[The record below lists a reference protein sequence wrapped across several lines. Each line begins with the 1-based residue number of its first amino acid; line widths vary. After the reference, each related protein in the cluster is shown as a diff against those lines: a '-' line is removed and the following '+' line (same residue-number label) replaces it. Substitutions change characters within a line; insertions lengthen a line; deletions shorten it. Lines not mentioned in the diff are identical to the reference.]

1 MNIWSFKLILIIT
14 NINSWTTCNMDLD
27 EERISE
33 REGQTL
39 YEHSPKGIKS
49 CERTVKSPRE

>member
-14 NINSWTTCNMDLD
+14 NINSRTTCKMDLD

-33 REGQTL
+33 QEGQTL
-39 YEHSPKGIKS
+39 
-49 CERTVKSPRE
+49 

>member
-14 NINSWTTCNMDLD
+14 NINSQTTCNMDLD

-39 YEHSPKGIKS
+39 
-49 CERTVKSPRE
+49 